1 MPRVQD
7 QEPVQTFGP
16 NRPHEPFR
24 DPIRLRCLNR
34 RPNNTHVLGLEHGVT
49 AACELAIAIAN
60 QKPNRLLPLNES
72 PRDLP
77 RLLRDPRIVRM
88 CRAAGQVDTAAAE
101 FNEEQHIQSLEPY
114 GVDGEEI
121 HRDDAVG
128 PRTEELSPR
137 RPAPNRWA
145 ESFGAEDFLDG
156 SCRDHDVKALQLADD
171 ALIATADSRG
181 PAARSI
187 FERPP

>member
-101 FNEEQHIQSLEPY
+101 FNEEQHIQSLEHT
-114 GVDGEEI
+114 VSTVKKSTAMMLLACVRRNSRRDGW
-121 HRDDAVG
+121 RRTVG
-128 PRTEELSPR
+128 PSPSAR
-137 RPAPNRWA
+137 R
-145 ESFGAEDFLDG
+145 
-156 SCRDHDVKALQLADD
+156 
-171 ALIATADSRG
+171 I
-181 PAARSI
+181 
-187 FERPP
+187 